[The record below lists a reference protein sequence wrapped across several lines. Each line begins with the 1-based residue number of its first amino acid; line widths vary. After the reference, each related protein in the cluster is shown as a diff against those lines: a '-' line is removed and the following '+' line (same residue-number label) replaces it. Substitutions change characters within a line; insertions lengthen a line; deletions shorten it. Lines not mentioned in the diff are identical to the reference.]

1 MGKYIQYGCG
11 FSAPDS
17 WTNYDASP
25 TLRFERLPII
35 GKIYTRNSQ
44 RFPANVKFGDIVKG
58 LPVQPN
64 SCDGVYCS
72 HVLEHLAYNDFLK
85 AIKNTYLILKPGGLF
100 RGVVPDLKAAALNY
114 IEDFDN
120 NDAPANIFMQST
132 MLGIE
137 ERGTNIFN
145 IAKGMFGNSKHLWMW
160 DYKSLQSELKKIGFV
175 NIRPCKLGDSTDPN
189 FSLVEEESRFYNAAA
204 FECQK

>member
-11 FSAPDS
+11 FSAPEN

-44 RFPANVKFGDIVKG
+44 RFPENVKYGDIVKG
-58 LPVQPN
+58 LPEQPD
-64 SCDGVYCS
+64 SCDGIYCS
-72 HVLEHLAYNDFLK
+72 HVLEHLAYNDFLT

-100 RGVVPDLKAAALNY
+100 RGVVPDLKAAALSY
-114 IEDFDN
+114 IETFDTN
-120 NDAPANIFMQST
+120 PAPANTFMQNT

-137 ERGTNIFN
+137 DRGTSLVGL
-145 IAKGMFGNSKHLWMW
+145 AKGMFGNSKHLWMW
-160 DYKSLQSELKKIGFV
+160 DYKTLQFELEKAGFKYV
-175 NIRPCKLGDSTDPN
+175 RPCVMGDSIDTN
-189 FSLVEEESRFYNAAA
+189 FSFVEEDSRFYSAAA
-204 FECQK
+204 FECTK